1 MITNSQLSTTESKK
15 NKTKNQTKQTIR
27 TGKESQKWRLLGGV
41 SAGREKNGGK
51 GIGNKQH
58 NWKVQNRGMLRIV

>member
-1 MITNSQLSTTESKK
+1 MNSKMTNSQLSTTQPKK
-15 NKTKNQTKQTIR
+15 QKQTKQTIR